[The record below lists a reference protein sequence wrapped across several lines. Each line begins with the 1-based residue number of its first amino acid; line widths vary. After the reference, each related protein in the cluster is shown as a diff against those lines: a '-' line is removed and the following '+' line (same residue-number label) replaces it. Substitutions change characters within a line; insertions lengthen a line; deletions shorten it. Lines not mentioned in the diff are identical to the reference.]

1 MLAVS
6 ASIRVDPRL
15 PSGAAADHVDDA
27 NSICVFCEIC
37 RRSEPKAERRG

>member
-15 PSGAAADHVDDA
+15 PSGAAADHADP
-27 NSICVFCEIC
+27 ICVFCEIC
-37 RRSEPKAERRG
+37 RRSEPEAERRG